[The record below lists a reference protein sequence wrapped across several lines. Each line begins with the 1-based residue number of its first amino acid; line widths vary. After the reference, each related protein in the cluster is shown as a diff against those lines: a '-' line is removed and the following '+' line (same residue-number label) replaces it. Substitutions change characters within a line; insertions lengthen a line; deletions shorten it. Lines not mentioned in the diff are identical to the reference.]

1 MSMQCAA
8 RTQCRRRNRPDTAKF
23 CAHFLIRTGIPV
35 VLNTSFNRH
44 GFPMVAT
51 PRQAIQLL
59 LEGCVDV
66 LAIEGCLV
74 ERPAGPITDPV

>member
-1 MSMQCAA
+1 
-8 RTQCRRRNRPDTAKF
+8 
-23 CAHFLIRTGIPV
+23 
-35 VLNTSFNRH
+35 
-44 GFPMVAT
+44 MVAT

-74 ERPAGPITDPV
+74 ERPAGLVTDPVPTEADQLKRLNQDWVSRRSV